1 MNTNVCLFQVKIGPW
16 ALESI
21 LKVVGVFNYFA
32 LHLKQL
38 ESFKPKYAWWKLSK
52 WFWIFFNCDTCSIYF
67 WYFTIISPRKNYC
80 NTLKFHSPTNGLDIF
95 SYWYLHLLFGKTG
108 FLLNFYFTK
117 GCFVPNINWHSGSEE
132 EVKMRKVY
140 WRADKKMVSKKN
152 SGELNIYNAFIYFH
166 ISSPANVILC
176 IIIIFFFFL
185 YVSLPSTD
193 FTHPIFILLQIK
205 VSSRYRIMYSI

>member
-1 MNTNVCLFQVKIGPW
+1 MFSGQLLLWSPLGKVWIPMYALFQVKIGPW
-16 ALESI
+16 ALENI

-32 LHLKQL
+32 LHLKHL
-38 ESFKPKYAWWKLSK
+38 ESFKPKYALCQAWWKLSK

-117 GCFVPNINWHSGSEE
+117 GCLVPNINWHSGSEE

-140 WRADKKMVSKKN
+140 WQADNKRD
-152 SGELNIYNAFIYFH
+152 
-166 ISSPANVILC
+166 
-176 IIIIFFFFL
+176 
-185 YVSLPSTD
+185 STG
-193 FTHPIFILLQIK
+193 QK
-205 VSSRYRIMYSI
+205 VSRKTQVS